1 MTSILKVSE
10 IQDPTNSNTA
20 MTIDSAGRVL
30 MPATTNLLATSSI
43 SGASTS
49 VSVISSDFNHLLI
62 HIYGLDAA
70 AGYEAS
76 VRFNSDSGSNYKWA
90 RLTEDANNSP
100 SAGGGTTTSF
110 HLGQTGAAG
119 FTNGN
124 TNNNAVMRVYFP
136 NGTAHWKSTEWSS
149 IQDTGTNDVQN
160 FQSGHWRNNAA
171 ITSVQVVCTSSTF
184 TAGTINIYG
193 SK

>member
-1 MTSILKVSE
+1 MSQINVNTIANLSG
-10 IQDPTNSNTA
+10 TTA
-20 MTIDSAGRVL
+20 MTVDSSGQIL
-30 MPATTNLLATSSI
+30 MPSTTNLLATSSI

-49 VSVISSDFNHLLI
+49 VSVNPANFNHILI

-90 RLTEDANNSP
+90 RLTEDASNSP

-124 TNNNAVMRVYFP
+124 NNNNAISRVYFP

-149 IQDTGTNDVQN
+149 MQDTGTNDVQN
-160 FQSGHWRNNAA
+160 FQSGQWRDNSA

-184 TAGTINIYG
+184 TNGTINIYG
-193 SK
+193 EK

>member
-1 MTSILKVSE
+1 MTGILKVDT
-10 IQDPTNSNTA
+10 IQSSGGTTGL
-20 MTIDSAGRVL
+20 TIDSSGSVL
-30 MPATTNLLATSSI
+30 MPSTTNLLATSSI

-49 VSVISSDFNHLLI
+49 VSVNPSDFNHLLI

-76 VRFNSDSGSNYKWA
+76 VRFNSDSTTNYKWA
-90 RLTEDANNSP
+90 RLTEDANGSP
-100 SAGGGTTTSF
+100 SAGGGLTTSF

-124 TNNNAVMRVYFP
+124 TNNNAIMRVFFC
-136 NGTAHWKSTEWSS
+136 NGTGHWKACEWTA
-149 IQDTGTNDVQN
+149 IQDTGTDDVQN
-160 FQSGHWRNNAA
+160 FQSGHWRNTAA

-184 TAGTINIYG
+184 TSGTINIYG
-193 SK
+193 VK